1 MHKMIRRRKKGFTL
15 IELMIVI
22 AIIAILAAILVPNFL
37 RARAQGMVTA
47 CKANLKNMGTALEM
61 YATDNSGRY
70 PTALATLSPSYL
82 RVLPTCPST
91 GAQPSYGYS
100 STSIPDSYTVFCS
113 GGNAHSAVDLSTG
126 YPQYDSVRGLIER

>member
-1 MHKMIRRRKKGFTL
+1 MRKKKGFTL

-70 PTALATLSPSYL
+70 PTTLNGLSPHYL
-82 RVLPTCPST
+82 RTMPTCPST
-91 GAQPSYGYS
+91 GLANSYGY
-100 STSIPDSYTVFCS
+100 TSQSVPDSYTVYCS
-113 GGNAHSAVDLSTG
+113 GTNAHQAVDLSTG
-126 YPQYDSVRGLIER
+126 YPQYDSIRGLIER